1 MILSR
6 DSHGKDDGTKTMR
19 GFTLIELL
27 VALAISAFIAALV
40 VPRLTGATQRA
51 AVRSAARELEAALR
65 ATRSIAMAQGRPQA
79 LIIDTSRGAFQQG
92 AKSGQL
98 PGGIHLVLTTTTG
111 DRLNERTGRIRF
123 FPDGTSTGGGID
135 VWAGNDRN
143 QILVDWLSGRVSIE
157 EGSHAPSR

>member
-1 MILSR
+1 MNF
-6 DSHGKDDGTKTMR
+6 SHRRAKDDCAALMR

-27 VALAISAFIAALV
+27 VVLVIAALVAALV
-40 VPRLTGATQRA
+40 VPRLTGATERA

-65 ATRSIAMAQGRPQA
+65 ATRSIAMKQGRPEA
-79 LIIDTSRGAFQQG
+79 LIIDTARGAFQQG
-92 AKSGQL
+92 TSIGRL

-111 DRLNERTGRIRF
+111 DRVDAQTGRIRF

-143 QILVDWLSGRVSIE
+143 QVLVDWLSGRVSIE
-157 EGSHAPSR
+157 EDSHAPSR

>member
-1 MILSR
+1 MSSPR
-6 DSHGKDDGTKTMR
+6 HNGNVGATAMR

-27 VALAISAFIAALV
+27 VVLAIGAFITALV
-40 VPRLTGATQRA
+40 VPRLTGATEKA

-65 ATRSIAMAQGRPQA
+65 ATRSTAMAQGRPQA
-79 LIIDTSRGAFQQG
+79 LILNTASGVFQEG
-92 AKSGQL
+92 SHTRRL
-98 PGGIHLVLTTTTG
+98 PGGVHLGLTTTTG
-111 DRLNERTGRIRF
+111 DRLDGETGRIRF

-157 EGSHAPSR
+157 EDSHAPSR